1 MFSTLKSALRR
12 TSPADIQNVLTS
24 AQPFISDG
32 PTAEAADRLT
42 NHLTS
47 LTEAATKALTDAL
60 AEGEADP
67 RTLELLATQ
76 YAEFSVVPEVA
87 TLLSELRKTMGALQQ
102 TMRDKLRAALAQ
114 TQLAP
119 MREALDEA
127 RKFELGGAVLVAEV
141 SAVQRKFDALSKA
154 ITRSSRTASPRP
166 AQPRPCPSRAALARS
181 PMAGLSVE
189 LPQCTEMPTDAYETV
204 GRLDGAWVA
213 SLFPDTSVAKRV
225 GWLHTLHNSGCATSH
240 DLARLNA
247 QGWRELGT
255 HPPLSALR
263 FVAIHPIIT
272 LW

>member
-67 RTLELLATQ
+67 RTLEPLAAQ

-87 TLLSELRKTMGALQQ
+87 TLLSELRKTMSALQQ
-102 TMRDKLRAALAQ
+102 TMRNKLRAALAEA
-114 TQLAP
+114 QLAP
-119 MREALDEA
+119 MREMLDEA
-127 RKFELGGAVLVAEV
+127 RVFGSAVLVEV

-154 ITRSSRTASPRP
+154 IMSEIKTLLNTEDVDAIK
-166 AQPRPCPSRAALARS
+166 AR
-181 PMAGLSVE
+181 L
-189 LPQCTEMPTDAYETV
+189 LPTPPPFS
-204 GRLDGAWVA
+204 A
-213 SLFPDTSVAKRV
+213 SLFVLRALSTPQVD
-225 GWLHTLHNSGCATSH
+225 SGS
-240 DLARLNA
+240 LYRL
-247 QGWRELGT
+247 R
-255 HPPLSALR
+255 
-263 FVAIHPIIT
+263 
-272 LW
+272 